1 MNGLVRERLLR
12 VLHDLLFA
20 WARVLEFPALS
31 KDILR
36 LLVVVNHDAYM
47 VIRRCMMR
55 HEIS

>member
-20 WARVLEFPALS
+20 RARVLEFTALA

-36 LLVVVNHDAYM
+36 LLVVVNHDACM
-47 VIRRCMMR
+47 EIRR
-55 HEIS
+55 